1 MKETIEHRGVVVALL
16 GGGMVRVRIEQES
29 ACGGCSAK
37 GRCMAAE
44 RKEKVIDCVWKYGD
58 EVGMR
63 VVSGAGDEVGSGVAS
78 RDGSGFV
85 DEVGSGFGSG
95 GGSGEG
101 LKECSKEG
109 LRGGSGDGVK
119 VGFGD
124 GVKVGDEVVVEV
136 ESRLGWKAVLLAFLL
151 PLLVMIAVLLL
162 VSRWYDDVVSGT
174 AALCSLGVYYILLRL
189 LGGRKIEREFVFVA
203 RKV

>member
-16 GGGMVRVRIEQES
+16 SGGVVRVRIEQES

-44 RKEKVIDCVWKYGD
+44 RKEKVIDCVWKAGD

-63 VVSGAGDEVGSGVAS
+63 G
-78 RDGSGFV
+78 GSGFV

-101 LKECSKEG
+101 SKEG
-109 LRGGSGDGVK
+109 LRGGSGDGVN
-119 VGFGD
+119 
-124 GVKVGDEVVVEV
+124 VGDEVVVEV

-151 PLLVMIAVLLL
+151 PLLVMIVVLLL